1 MHTNFF
7 THSDPL
13 PIDSCLEKITATLTK
28 SPNCVL
34 HAPPGAGKT
43 TRVPLALLKNIQL
56 SEKKII
62 MLEPRRLAAR
72 AAASRLAQSIN
83 EQVGKT
89 IGYRIKNDTKISS
102 ETKIEVVTEG
112 VLTRIIQ
119 NDPEL
124 SAYSCIIFD
133 EFHERS
139 IHADLGLALAIEIQ
153 EALRPDLRLL
163 VMSATLD
170 TEEISTLL
178 NNCPIITS
186 KGRSYPVTIKY
197 TPLPQAVSSR
207 VEQNIP
213 AQLTLMVKTIQHA
226 LTHEQGSILAFL
238 PGAGEINRVAEQLH
252 ATLPS
257 NTDLTRLYGN
267 LSQKEQD
274 AAILPA
280 PKGRRKVVLATSI
293 AETSLTIEG
302 IRIVIDSG
310 LSRSSR
316 FSPATG
322 MNRLITEPVSMAA
335 AEQRTG
341 RAGRL
346 ESGICYRLWSEA
358 QEHSFRA
365 FAAPEIKESDLAP
378 LALELAQWGAC
389 GIEGSQTLS
398 WLDTPPQSNYQQAL
412 QVLQTIDALDK
423 DFAITEH
430 GKCIAKLPLHPRLAH
445 MLLTA
450 ALHNFGDTAVTVAA
464 LLSEKIQGTNLQHV
478 LEKGAY
484 TPSITKTRRHL
495 CNLLSLSGTSADAT
509 KTGSCLALAYPD
521 RIGKLCGT
529 GRTEYKL
536 SNGRKASVQEDS
548 SLAGSPFIVVAKL
561 NDAHAT
567 SRIWQG
573 APIHLSEIHELFQKD
588 IKKQETV
595 IWDEK
600 TSSVSM
606 FETENLGELVLEQK
620 RISSASDEEVLR
632 AMLDG
637 IRKLGIQALPWTKE
651 AVLLRNRLAFMHSQ
665 TSQCAGGEPLVWP
678 DTSDK
683 NLLET
688 LESWLAPY
696 LTDFRKASDLKKLNM
711 ETIILSSLEWTQQKA
726 LEQLAPTHFTVPSGS
741 QIRIDYSDQKNPVL
755 PVKLQEMFG
764 ATETPSIG
772 SGKIPLTV
780 HLLSPAGRPLQ
791 VTRDLI
797 SFWKNGYPSVRAE
810 MRGRYPKHPW
820 PEDPL
825 TAQATQKTN
834 RALRKTSPNS

>member
-7 THSDPL
+7 MHSDPL

-43 TRVPLALLKNIQL
+43 TRVPLALLKNIHL

-89 IGYRIKNDTKISS
+89 IGYRIKNDTKVSS

-139 IHADLGLALAIEIQ
+139 IHADLGLALALEIQ

-178 NNCPIITS
+178 NNCPVIRS
-186 KGRSYPVTIKY
+186 EGKSYPVTIKY
-197 TPLPQAVSSR
+197 TPLPQTVSSR

-226 LTHEQGSILAFL
+226 LTHKQGSILAFL
-238 PGAGEINRVAEQLH
+238 PGAGEINRVADQLCS
-252 ATLPS
+252 TLPS
-257 NTDLTRLYGN
+257 DTDLTRLYGQ

-280 PKGRRKVVLATSI
+280 PTGRRKVVLATSI

-316 FSPATG
+316 FSPSTG
-322 MNRLITEPVSMAA
+322 MNKLITEPVSLAA
-335 AEQRTG
+335 ATQRTG

-346 ESGICYRLWSEA
+346 ESGICYRLWSET

-389 GIEGSQTLS
+389 GIEGVHTLS
-398 WLDTPPQSNYQQAL
+398 WLDTPPQSSYQQAL
-412 QVLQTIDALDK
+412 ELLQTLGALDN

-430 GKCIAKLPLHPRLAH
+430 GKQIAKLPLHPRLAH
-445 MLLTA
+445 MLITAEKQDFGHTA
-450 ALHNFGDTAVTVAA
+450 ATVAA
-464 LLSEKIQGTNLQHV
+464 LLSEKTRGTDLQQI
-478 LEKGAY
+478 LEKG
-484 TPSITKTRRHL
+484 TFSSSVTKTRRHL
-495 CNLLSLSGTSADAT
+495 CNLLTISSTSVAPA
-509 KTGSCLALAYPD
+509 KTGSCIALAYPD
-521 RIGKLCGT
+521 RIGKLSN

-536 SNGRKASVQEDS
+536 SNGRKGSVQEDS
-548 SLAGSPFIVVAKL
+548 SLAGSPFIVVAEL
-561 NDAHAT
+561 NDAQAT

-573 APIHLSEIHELFQKD
+573 APIDLSDIYELFHQH
-588 IKKQETV
+588 ITKQATV
-595 IWDEK
+595 TWDEK
-600 TSSVSM
+600 TSSVAM
-606 FETENLGELVLEQK
+606 IQTENLGELVLEQE
-620 RISSASDEEVLR
+620 RISSASEEDVLH

-637 IRKLGIQALPWTKE
+637 IRQLGLQALPWTKE
-651 AVLLRNRLAFMHSQ
+651 AMQLRNRLAFMHRHARQ
-665 TSQCAGGEPLVWP
+665 FTEKNAFTWP
-678 DTSDK
+678 DMSTK
-683 NLLET
+683 QLLET
-688 LESWLAPY
+688 LENWLAPY
-696 LTDFRKASDLKKLNM
+696 LTGFRKAADLKKLTM
-711 ETIILSSLEWTQQKA
+711 ETILLSSLEWAQQQA
-726 LEQLAPTHFTVPSGS
+726 LEKLAPTHFTVPSGS
-741 QIRIDYSDQKNPVL
+741 HIRIDYSESEAPVL

-772 SGKIPLTV
+772 NGKIPLTV

-825 TAQATQKTN
+825 TAQATKKTN
-834 RALRKTSPNS
+834 RALRKG

>member
-7 THSDPL
+7 MHSDPL

-43 TRVPLALLKNIQL
+43 TRVPLALLKNIHL
-56 SEKKII
+56 IEKKII

-83 EQVGKT
+83 EQLGKT
-89 IGYRIKNDTKISS
+89 IGYRIKNDTKVSS
-102 ETKIEVVTEG
+102 KTRIEVVTEG

-170 TEEISTLL
+170 TSELSTLL
-178 NNCPIITS
+178 NNCPVIS
-186 KGRSYPVTIKY
+186 SEGRSYPVTIKY
-197 TPLPQAVSSR
+197 TPLPKTVSSR

-226 LTHEQGSILAFL
+226 LAHEQGSILAFL

-252 ATLPS
+252 ETLPS
-257 NTDLTRLYGN
+257 DTDLTRLYGQ

-280 PKGRRKVVLATSI
+280 PTGRRKVVLATSI

-316 FSPATG
+316 FSPSTG
-322 MNRLITEPVSMAA
+322 MNKLITEPVSLAA
-335 AEQRTG
+335 ATQRTG

-346 ESGICYRLWSEA
+346 ERGICYRLWSET

-378 LALELAQWGAC
+378 LALELAQWGAY
-389 GIEGSQTLS
+389 GLEGARTLS
-398 WLDTPPQSNYQQAL
+398 WLDTPPQSSYQQAL
-412 QVLQTIDALDK
+412 ELLQTLGALDN

-430 GKCIAKLPLHPRLAH
+430 GKQIAKLPLHPRLAH
-445 MLLTA
+445 MLITADKQNFGYTA
-450 ALHNFGDTAVTVAA
+450 ATVAA
-464 LLSEKIQGTNLQHV
+464 LLSEKTRGTDLQQV
-478 LEKGAY
+478 LEKGTFTSSVA
-484 TPSITKTRRHL
+484 KTRRHL
-495 CNLLSLSGTSADAT
+495 CNLLTISSTSVAPA
-509 KTGSCLALAYPD
+509 KTGCCLALAYPD
-521 RIGKLCGT
+521 RIGKLCT

-536 SNGRKASVQEDS
+536 SNGRKGTVQEDS
-548 SLAGSPFIVVAKL
+548 PLAGSPFIVVAEL
-561 NDAHAT
+561 NDAQAT

-573 APIHLSEIHELFQKD
+573 APIDLSDIYALFHQH
-588 IKKQETV
+588 ITQQATV
-595 IWDEK
+595 TWDEK
-600 TSSVSM
+600 TASVAM
-606 FETENLGELVLEQK
+606 LQTENLGELILEQE
-620 RISSASDEEVLR
+620 RITSASEEQVLH
-632 AMLDG
+632 AMLNG
-637 IRKLGIQALPWTKE
+637 IRQLGLQALPWGKE
-651 AVLLRNRLAFMHSQ
+651 AVQIRNRLAFMHSQ
-665 TSQCAGGEPLVWP
+665 FTGESAFIWP
-678 DTSDK
+678 DMSTK
-683 NLLET
+683 QLLGT
-688 LESWLAPY
+688 LENWLAPY
-696 LTDFRKASDLKKLNM
+696 LTGFRKAADLKKLNM
-711 ETIILSSLEWTQQKA
+711 ETILLSSLEWTQQKA

-741 QIRIDYSDQKNPVL
+741 QIRIDYSEPEAPVL

-772 SGKIPLTV
+772 NGKIPLTV

-820 PEDPL
+820 PENPL
-825 TAQATQKTN
+825 TAQATKKTN
-834 RALRKTSPNS
+834 RALRKE